1 MARVLIDD
9 PSVDVRELLA
19 RLVTMLG
26 HEALTEPDG
35 DLPDV
40 LVFDPADPTASDRAR
55 LLRELAPMLPLVI
68 CSIDEPSPRTRAL
81 RPAAYVL
88 KPFRRAEIEMALAAA
103 LS

>member
-9 PSVDVRELLA
+9 PSADVRELLA
-19 RLVTMLG
+19 RLVTLLG
-26 HEALTEPDG
+26 HQALTAPDG

-40 LVFDPADPTASDRAR
+40 LVFEPADRTASDRAR

-68 CSIDEPSPRTRAL
+68 CSIDEPTPRTRAL

-88 KPFRRAEIEMALAAA
+88 KPFRRAEIETALAAA
-103 LS
+103 LA